1 MTDSTR
7 NLLARAHGQWR
18 AERFAE
24 PETSAQVY
32 RLDTHRVQPMPADVI
47 DTTRRYPRTL
57 HGVDA
62 AFRNDPGYADPFLR
76 FEAGLDWL
84 DSKWPLVFALAVAI
98 GALLGYLAVARW
110 A

>member
-18 AERFAE
+18 AERFE
-24 PETSAQVY
+24 PETPAQVY

-62 AFRNDPGYADPFLR
+62 AFPNDPDYADPFLH
-76 FEAGLDWL
+76 FEAALDWI
-84 DSKWPLVFALAVAI
+84 DGKWPLVFALAVAI

-110 A
+110 N